1 MTNIEKFKNLHYY
14 GSDGEKVSDEDLEEM
29 GLSPD
34 NYLSLEESAY
44 QTAYDLS
51 NDWAR
56 TPDWE
61 DVKTAY
67 KQGVEDGINYIAND
81 LLDLSNRTMKVIEN
95 EKDKENAYFAM
106 AELVEYL
113 KNIKICH

>member
-1 MTNIEKFKNLHYY
+1 MTDIEKFKKLHYY
-14 GSDGEKVSDEDLEEM
+14 GSDGEKVSDKDLERI
-29 GLSPD
+29 GLTSD

-56 TPDWE
+56 TPEWE

-81 LLDLSNRTMKVIEN
+81 LADLSTRTMKVIEN
-95 EKDKENAYFAM
+95 EKDKENVYWAL

-113 KNIKICH
+113 KNVKM

>member
-1 MTNIEKFKNLHYY
+1 MTDIEKFKKLYYY
-14 GSDGEKVSDEDLEEM
+14 GSDGEKVSDKDLERI

-44 QTAYDLS
+44 QITYDLS
-51 NDWAR
+51 NDWIR
-56 TPDWE
+56 TPEWE

-81 LLDLSNRTMKVIEN
+81 LLDLSDRTMKVIEN
-95 EKDKENAYFAM
+95 EKDKENVYWEM
-106 AELVEYL
+106 AKLVEYL
-113 KNIKICH
+113 KNIKM

>member
-1 MTNIEKFKNLHYY
+1 MTDIEKFKKLHYY
-14 GSDGEKVSDEDLEEM
+14 GSDGEKLSDKDLEEI
-29 GLSPD
+29 GLTSD

-51 NDWAR
+51 NDWVR

-67 KQGVEDGINYIAND
+67 KQGVEDGVNYIAND
-81 LLDLSNRTMKVIEN
+81 LLDLSTRTMKVIEN
-95 EKDKENAYFAM
+95 EKDKKNIYWAL

-113 KNIKICH
+113 KNVKI

>member
-1 MTNIEKFKNLHYY
+1 MTDIEKLKKLYYY
-14 GSDGEKVSDEDLEEM
+14 GSDGEKLSDKDLEEI
-29 GLSPD
+29 GLTSD

-51 NDWAR
+51 NDWTR

-81 LLDLSNRTMKVIEN
+81 LLDLSTRTIKVIEN
-95 EKDKENAYFAM
+95 EKDKENLYWAL

-113 KNIKICH
+113 KNVKM

>member
-1 MTNIEKFKNLHYY
+1 MTDIEKFKKLYYY
-14 GSDGEKVSDEDLEEM
+14 GCDGEKVSDKDLERI

-56 TPDWE
+56 TPDWV
-61 DVKTAY
+61 DVETAY

-81 LLDLSNRTMKVIEN
+81 LLDLSTRTMKVIEN
-95 EKDKENAYFAM
+95 EKDKESVYWAI

-113 KNIKICH
+113 KNVKM

>member
-1 MTNIEKFKNLHYY
+1 MTDIEKFKKLYYY
-14 GSDGEKVSDEDLEEM
+14 GSDGEKVSDKDLERI

-34 NYLSLEESAY
+34 NYISLEESAY

-51 NDWAR
+51 NDWIR
-56 TPDWE
+56 TPDWD

-67 KQGVEDGINYIAND
+67 KQGVVDGINYIANN
-81 LLDLSNRTMKVIEN
+81 LLDLSDRTMKVIEN
-95 EKDKENAYFAM
+95 EKDKENVYCAM

-113 KNIKICH
+113 KSIKM